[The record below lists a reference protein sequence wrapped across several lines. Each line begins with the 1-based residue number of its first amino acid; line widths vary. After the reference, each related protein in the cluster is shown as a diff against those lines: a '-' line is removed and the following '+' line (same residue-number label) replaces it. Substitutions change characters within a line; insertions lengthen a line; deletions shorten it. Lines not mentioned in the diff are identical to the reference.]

1 VIEKDLKIV
10 DKTYFFLQ
18 FLVAFFRCFRFEGP
32 KKNDK
37 LAKVGYLIYVTII
50 AKNPSTPTK
59 N

>member
-1 VIEKDLKIV
+1 VIEKNLKTF
-10 DKTYFFLQ
+10 DNTYFFSQ

-37 LAKVGYLIYVTII
+37 LAKVGYFIYVTII